1 MSLPEKKIKI
11 LHVVDLSKTGGV
23 EIMFMQF
30 LSMIITKSNIEHT
43 VFALRIT
50 KDRLNSLK
58 KLGIKVYSPPNNKY
72 NFVYRINIIKL
83 IATNNYDI
91 VHGQNYSGNLW
102 AAIGSYF
109 QIKSTTLI
117 SHEHGGSWGARGI
130 HRIASK
136 FWAKN
141 SKLVICNSKAAKKI
155 IQDKIYDKAKLKL
168 VYNGVNELDKETKVN
183 FSKQGFNILFVG
195 RLEEVKGIKEL
206 ISALKILQD
215 LNQDFNCNILGDGT
229 LKDWIKVYLIK
240 YNLSKRV
247 FVHGVVNNVDQFMAN
262 SDVLILPS
270 IREPLGNVIIEAAN
284 HNLPVIAS
292 NVDGIQEIVVNNSTG
307 ILITPKYLRPLPG
320 LPDHVVNQFGELSK
334 PMAIDSKDLAESI
347 IKLKENPGMR
357 KDYGLNA
364 NKLLKNYTIDRYVN
378 QILQIYKGL

>member
-1 MSLPEKKIKI
+1 M
-11 LHVVDLSKTGGV
+11 
-23 EIMFMQF
+23 
-30 LSMIITKSNIEHT
+30 
-43 VFALRIT
+43 
-50 KDRLNSLK
+50 
-58 KLGIKVYSPPNNKY
+58 
-72 NFVYRINIIKL
+72 
-83 IATNNYDI
+83 
-91 VHGQNYSGNLW
+91 
-102 AAIGSYF
+102 
-109 QIKSTTLI
+109 
-117 SHEHGGSWGARGI
+117 
-130 HRIASK
+130 
-136 FWAKN
+136 
-141 SKLVICNSKAAKKI
+141 
-155 IQDKIYDKAKLKL
+155 